1 MSRQFDSPNPVM
13 SDPLFE
19 FHHLYDESPH
29 SIHFHQHTFYE
40 LFFFL
45 SGDVNYIIEDRHYKL
60 RQGDILLIS
69 KSDMHHADINACK
82 PYERIVVWLTEDFFK
97 QMLLFFKE
105 DFTACFQDAAAK
117 NYRLIRPESQNIMHL
132 KQLCTQIS
140 KAKHGTGIGNSAFLC
155 AYLTEFLIYVSRSYY
170 DALDSI
176 KDDITEN
183 NKVNQ
188 IIAYI
193 NDNLTENLSLDYLA
207 NEFYLSKYY
216 LSRKFKEFTGLSLY
230 QYIMKKRLLLARN
243 MLRTG
248 TSVMNTC
255 FLCGFNDYSNFFKAF
270 KREFGKNPSS
280 YSKESAP

>member
-1 MSRQFDSPNPVM
+1 MNKQFDPPNPIM
-13 SDPLFE
+13 SNPLFE

-29 SIHFHQHTFYE
+29 NIDFHQHTFYE

-69 KSDMHHADINACK
+69 KSDMHRAEINSLK
-82 PYERIVVWLTEDFFK
+82 PYERIVLWMTDEFFK
-97 QMLLFFKE
+97 QMILFFEE

-140 KAKHGTGIGNSAFLC
+140 KTKHNKGIGNSALTC
-155 AYLTEFLIYVSRSYY
+155 AYLTEFLIYVIRAYY

-176 KDDITEN
+176 KDDITKN
-183 NKVNQ
+183 NKINQ

-193 NDNLTENLSLDYLA
+193 NDNLTEDLSLDYLA
-207 NEFYLSKYY
+207 DEFYISKYY

-248 TSVMNTC
+248 TSVMNAC

-270 KREFGKNPSS
+270 KREFGKSPSS